1 MRELMDVVIGGV
13 IILFGYFVGTLVA
26 FFGSAFFLAIL
37 TRGAWHARLVA
48 KGERDLVDWWLA
60 FDLPVVFM
68 AVAVGEL
75 VAVFLVHWF
84 SLDPDAYERVFRGS
98 VVALAYLGPEGLLAL
113 MPRLWRRRG

>member
-1 MRELMDVVIGGV
+1 MRDVSDAVLGFL
-13 IILFGYFVGTLVA
+13 IIVVGYVAGTLVE
-26 FFGSAFFLAIL
+26 FFGSAFFLAVL

-48 KGERDLVDWWLA
+48 KGERELVDWWLA

-98 VVALAYLGPEGLLAL
+98 VVALAYLGPEGLLKL